1 MDENLNTTPENTP
14 EDGKTKK
21 KKSAKREALE
31 WVQAI
36 LIAVVIALV
45 VRGFFMTV
53 VRVDGQSMMD
63 TLHHNERLIVWK
75 FGYEPKRDDIVI
87 FHPRCNPKSYYVKRV
102 IALEGQTVY
111 VDYDENAVYVDG
123 EKLDE
128 PYIRQADADP
138 LEVKSLETEW
148 TVPEGCVFVM
158 GDNRNNSSDSRNS
171 DVGFVTKESIMGKV
185 LIRFWPLNKIGTVD

>member
-1 MDENLNTTPENTP
+1 MDENLNTMPEGGP
-14 EDGKTKK
+14 EEGETKK

-36 LIAVVIALV
+36 LIAVVIAFLV
-45 VRGFFMTV
+45 RTFLMTV
-53 VRVDGQSMMD
+53 VRVDGESMMD

-75 FGYEPKRDDIVI
+75 LGYEPETDDIII

-111 VDYDENAVYVDG
+111 IDYDENAVYVDG

-128 PYIRQADADP
+128 PYIRQHDADP
-138 LEVKSLETEW
+138 LEVKSFETEW

-171 DVGFVTKESIMGKV
+171 DVGFVTKESILGKV
-185 LIRFWPLNKIGTVD
+185 LVRFWPFNKIGTVK

>member
-1 MDENLNTTPENTP
+1 MDENLNTMPEGSP
-14 EDGKTKK
+14 EEGETKK

-36 LIAVVIALV
+36 LIAVVIAFLV
-45 VRGFFMTV
+45 RTFLMTV
-53 VRVDGQSMMD
+53 VRVDGESMMD

-75 FGYEPKRDDIVI
+75 LGYEPEADDIII

-111 VDYDENAVYVDG
+111 IDYDENAVYVDG

-128 PYIRQADADP
+128 PYIRQHDADP

-171 DVGFVTKESIMGKV
+171 DVGFVTKESILGKV
-185 LIRFWPLNKIGTVD
+185 LVRFWPFNKIGIVK